1 MMLRKINLSET
12 DFWLFY
18 VLLLIIGGV
27 RTNENHILIHGCSKC
42 AFLVTSSNESCEGH
56 YVISRLGEKFN
67 RRL

>member
-27 RTNENHILIHGCSKC
+27 RTNKNHILIYGCSKC
-42 AFLVTSSNESCEGH
+42 AFLVASSNESCEGH